1 MVAQPYDS
9 VVTLHLLDGLASESE
24 SEALDADEDMTTYCP
39 TCISASNF
47 ILTLKTGF

>member
-1 MVAQPYDS
+1 MVAQPSDS

-24 SEALDADEDMTTYCP
+24 ALDADQDMTSYFP

-47 ILTLKTGF
+47 ILTLRTGF